1 MPDVLAG
8 AGPARAA
15 GPEGSPRVPALVG
28 ALRAAR
34 AGAMVSWA
42 DLRVVYTWKTWTFG
56 WLVRIVS
63 QVVFYAIIG
72 RLLGSTDDV
81 ARLFTGAAVMA
92 AITEVMLVCA
102 STTWERMQ
110 GTLPLVVTTPAGL
123 APMLAGRSVLWIPSG
138 LATSMVCLF
147 LVGPFFHVRPSLAGG
162 LAIAVLLVIGTL
174 GTYAV
179 GLVLAGLV
187 LWTPDLRNL
196 ASTVAVGLMTA
207 CCGAVVPLTYWPGW
221 VQGTVQA
228 LPVTH
233 ALVGIHAAREGTLTA
248 AGFLG
253 RLGLAAGTG
262 LVWLALSGLVIGY
275 FAGVT
280 RRNGNYEM

>member
-1 MPDVLAG
+1 MPERVGSPPVNPLAG
-8 AGPARAA
+8 G
-15 GPEGSPRVPALVG
+15 
-28 ALRAAR
+28 LRAFR
-34 AGAMVSWA
+34 AGAMVSRA

-72 RLLGSTDDV
+72 RLLGSDDDV

-92 AITEVMLVCA
+92 AVTEVMLVCA
-102 STTWERMQ
+102 STTWERME
-110 GTLPLVVTTPAGL
+110 GTLPMLVTAPGGL
-123 APMLAGRSVLWIPSG
+123 AATLAGRSVLWLPSG
-138 LATSMVCLF
+138 LATSLVCLF
-147 LVGPFFHVRPSLAGG
+147 VVGPFFAVRPSVAGG
-162 LAIAVLLVIGTL
+162 AAIAVLLVVGVL

-187 LWTPDLRNL
+187 LWVPDLRNL

-207 CCGAVVPLTYWPGW
+207 CCGAVVPVTYWPGW

-228 LPVTH
+228 LPITH
-233 ALVGIHAAREGTLTA
+233 SLVGIHAAREDTLTA
-248 AGFLG
+248 AGFLA

-262 LVWLALSGLVIGY
+262 VLWLAVSGLVIGY
-275 FAGVT
+275 FANVT
-280 RRNGNYEM
+280 RRTGRYEL

>member
-1 MPDVLAG
+1 MPEQ
-8 AGPARAA
+8 RT
-15 GPEGSPRVPALVG
+15 GSFRVNPVVG
-28 ALRAAR
+28 AVRAFE
-34 AGAMVSWA
+34 AGTMVSWA
-42 DLRVVYTWKTWTFG
+42 DLRVVYTWRTWTFG
-56 WLVRIVS
+56 WLVRIVC
-63 QVVFYAIIG
+63 QVVFYAVIG

-92 AITEVMLVCA
+92 AVTEVLLVCA

-110 GTLPLVVTTPAGL
+110 GTLPMLVTAPGGL
-123 APMLAGRSVLWIPSG
+123 APMLAGRSVLWLPSG
-138 LATSMVCLF
+138 LATSLICLF
-147 LVGPFFHVRPSLAGG
+147 VVGPVFDVRPSLPDA
-162 LAIAVLLVIGTL
+162 LAMAALLVVGVV

-187 LWTPDLRNL
+187 LWVPDLRNL

-207 CCGAVVPLTYWPGW
+207 CCGAVVPLAYWPGW
-221 VQGTVQA
+221 VQDAVQV

-233 ALVGIHAAREGTLTA
+233 ALAGIHAAREGTLTA

-280 RRNGNYEM
+280 RRNGRYEM

>member
-1 MPDVLAG
+1 MPELL
-8 AGPARAA
+8 
-15 GPEGSPRVPALVG
+15 GSPPVNPVVG
-28 ALRAAR
+28 TLRAFE

-56 WLVRIVS
+56 WLVRIVC
-63 QVVFYAIIG
+63 QVVFYALIG
-72 RLLGSTDDV
+72 RLLGSDDDV

-92 AITEVMLVCA
+92 AVTEVMLVCA
-102 STTWERMQ
+102 STTWERME
-110 GTLPLVVTTPAGL
+110 GTLPMLVTAPGGLTPT
-123 APMLAGRSVLWIPSG
+123 LAGRSILWLPSG
-138 LATSMVCLF
+138 LATSLVCLF
-147 LVGPFFHVRPSLAGG
+147 VVGPFFGVRPSFPDG
-162 LAIAVLLVIGTL
+162 LAIVVLLVVGVL

-187 LWTPDLRNL
+187 LWVTDLRNL
-196 ASTVAVGLMTA
+196 VSSVAVGLMTA
-207 CCGAVVPLTYWPGW
+207 FCGAVVPMTYWPGW

-228 LPVTH
+228 LPITH

-262 LVWLALSGLVIGY
+262 MLWLALSGVVIGY
-275 FAGVT
+275 FATVT
-280 RRNGNYEM
+280 RRTGRYELG